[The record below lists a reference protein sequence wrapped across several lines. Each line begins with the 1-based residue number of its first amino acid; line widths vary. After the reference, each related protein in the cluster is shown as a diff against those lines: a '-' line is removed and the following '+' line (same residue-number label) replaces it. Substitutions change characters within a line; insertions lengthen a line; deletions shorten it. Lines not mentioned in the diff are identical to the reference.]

1 MLLAKRHRTVFTML
15 VLCVDFPTNPQAWE
29 QNQFQPSEKNQA
41 PPRNNVITWQGPSLP
56 EEADA
61 GGLRLTVIGTH
72 HRGRGCPFGTEG
84 DYDRGIP
91 LESGSSLVHLA
102 APSCCHCVSPH

>member
-1 MLLAKRHRTVFTML
+1 MSAHFFHGVG
-15 VLCVDFPTNPQAWE
+15 CVRQSPIHVQAWE
-29 QNQFQPSEKNQA
+29 QNQFRPSEKSQA

-91 LESGSSLVHLA
+91 LESGSSLVQLTECMLFDAMSGH
-102 APSCCHCVSPH
+102 